1 MTTAATRAAI
11 QRASQQA
18 RNGMRQLDAEVIAQ
32 LVQIYQDAAAEVR
45 AAIRV
50 HVDASDT
57 VPVQALRALLRQIEE
72 VVAALGERRDQ
83 LLQQGLEQAATLG
96 VRPYTTAGVGAV
108 PVPGAQA
115 VLTSAAEMRI
125 HQEAVA
131 FVRNF
136 TAADGM
142 TLSNRLW
149 RLDQGAKE
157 ALTRSIGQAVVQ
169 GWDAARAA
177 REFMLRGQPVP
188 ADVAARLAGAKAGA
202 LERGADALVGSRQTG
217 GEVWKAERVFRTE
230 INRAH
235 GTAYMTGGEQTPG
248 FGGWRY
254 LLSPQHPKPDIC
266 DLLAAQ
272 NLHGL
277 GRGVYPSA
285 DKTPWPAH
293 PNTLSFVEIVFD
305 DEVTAADRAGR
316 ETVTEAMG
324 RMAPE
329 VREGILGVGKAELWD
344 EGLVKP
350 WGIRSP
356 LRAVRARLAR
366 QGVV

>member
-1 MTTAATRAAI
+1 MNTAATRAAI
-11 QRASQQA
+11 KRASQQA
-18 RNGMRQLDAEVIAQ
+18 RNGMQQLDAQVIEQ
-32 LVQIYQDAAAEVR
+32 LVQIYEDAAAQVR
-45 AAIRV
+45 AAIRT
-50 HVDASDT
+50 HVDASDM
-57 VPVQALRALLRQIEE
+57 VPVHALRDLLRQIEDL
-72 VVAALGERRDQ
+72 VVGLGERRDAL
-83 LLQQGLEQAATLG
+83 LLQGLDQAATLG
-96 VRPYTTAGVGAV
+96 VRPYTAAGLAGV

-125 HQEAVA
+125 HQQAVA
-131 FVRNF
+131 FVRSF
-136 TAADGM
+136 TAADGL

-157 ALTRSIGQAVVQ
+157 ALQRGIGQAVVQ

-177 REFMLRGQPVP
+177 RDFMLRGNPVP
-188 ADVAARLAGAKAGA
+188 ADIQARLRGAGAPA
-202 LERGADALVGSRQTG
+202 LERGADALVGAG

-235 GTAYMTGGEQTPG
+235 GTAYMAAGEETPG

-272 NLHGL
+272 NLYGL

-293 PNTLSFVEIVFD
+293 PNTLSFVEIVFA
-305 DEVTAADRAGR
+305 DEISDADRAGR
-316 ETVTEAMG
+316 ETVTDAMG
-324 RMAPE
+324 RMPAD

-344 EGLVKP
+344 GGQLKP

-356 LRAVRARLAR
+356 LRAVRARLQR
-366 QGVV
+366 QGVL